1 MNNVDDVI
9 DGIISDLVDG
19 LIDLPDEEID
29 AKLAEYDLDPDDV
42 ADIKDLINAERMAN
56 SDAVKNPLSI
66 DKVDNMADNAA
77 EKAQEMANEDN
88 TPVKVT
94 ETDKD
99 SDGDADKIE
108 IEQKNNEDDSEKP
121 HDLELS
127 DDDKDTQKNIISA
140 LSDHRF

>member
-29 AKLAEYDLDPDDV
+29 AKLAEYELDPDDV

-56 SDAVKNPLSI
+56 SDAAKNPLSI
-66 DKVDNMADNAA
+66 DKVDTMADNAA

-88 TPVKVT
+88 TPVEVT

-99 SDGDADKIE
+99 SDGDVDKVE
-108 IEQKNNEDDSEKP
+108 IEQKDNEDDSEKP
-121 HDLELS
+121 HDSELS
-127 DDDKDTQKNIISA
+127 EDDKDTQRNIIGA